1 MDKNCCSESRLRR
14 RDEGELESY
23 FSRISLLL
31 VTCCWFGI
39 SRLSLLYSPL
49 LAAWSSCFAS
59 PSDFASSGIFL
70 GPQTSRAA
78 IIAPIMT
85 TSHGSIKDMI
95 GPADLSCLAYD
106 FLVHIIQT
114 RMVRYDQV
122 RPLPFYVVAYGFHLL
137 RIFPKKLDQLCDLVN
152 SDWLNVVL
160 NSFRILMRRYLLH
173 SDKREK
179 F

>member
-59 PSDFASSGIFL
+59 PNDFASSGIFL

-78 IIAPIMT
+78 IDRK
-85 TSHGSIKDMI
+85 S
-95 GPADLSCLAYD
+95 
-106 FLVHIIQT
+106 T
-114 RMVRYDQV
+114 R
-122 RPLPFYVVAYGFHLL
+122 
-137 RIFPKKLDQLCDLVN
+137 
-152 SDWLNVVL
+152 L
-160 NSFRILMRRYLLH
+160 NSSH
-173 SDKREK
+173 SQISYAVFCLKKKKHVECCC
-179 F
+179 

>member
-1 MDKNCCSESRLRR
+1 MKVNLLPRLWTRTAVRSRDYDGATKESS
-14 RDEGELESY
+14 SY

-95 GPADLSCLAYD
+95 GPVDLSCLAYD

-122 RPLPFYVVAYGFHLL
+122 R
-137 RIFPKKLDQLCDLVN
+137 
-152 SDWLNVVL
+152 S
-160 NSFRILMRRYLLH
+160 YL
-173 SDKREK
+173 SM
-179 F
+179 